1 MKLFLAL
8 LVLAIAPVLTT
19 ARPAEPQTTNRASSH
34 DRHHHRHSARSRH
47 HHNKVSHHRVR
58 QGQQ

>member
-8 LVLAIAPVLTT
+8 LVLAITPVLTT

-34 DRHHHRHSARSRH
+34 DRHHHRHSKGRH
-47 HHNKVSHHRVR
+47 HHRQVSHHRTR
-58 QGQQ
+58 QAQQ